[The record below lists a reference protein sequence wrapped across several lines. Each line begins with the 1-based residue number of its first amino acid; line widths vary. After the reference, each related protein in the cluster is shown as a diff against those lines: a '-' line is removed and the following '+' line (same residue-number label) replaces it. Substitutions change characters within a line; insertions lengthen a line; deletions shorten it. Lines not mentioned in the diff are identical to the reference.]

1 LNGTASRSA
10 MRSLRCSAV
19 AAYAAGEARAT
30 SDRNGLADF
39 RVIECRASRKALD
52 IEKRIAA
59 W

>member
-1 LNGTASRSA
+1 